1 MTADLGVEWLGNKIV
16 NEEVT
21 DAMDKLMSDWA
32 LGVVTRVDDGHRKLT
47 MRTPLRRNFKL
58 FFFLIEYELHKSKI
72 YIQYSRPILFN
83 DFLAAIHTCGI
94 CETWRGDD
102 SELWAITLGHKLFFS
117 GNCTHMCRCEGAGVP
132 TCSWLFECFHMKNFP
147 A

>member
-58 FFFLIEYELHKSKI
+58 FF
-72 YIQYSRPILFN
+72 
-83 DFLAAIHTCGI
+83 
-94 CETWRGDD
+94 
-102 SELWAITLGHKLFFS
+102 
-117 GNCTHMCRCEGAGVP
+117 
-132 TCSWLFECFHMKNFP
+132 
-147 A
+147 